1 MAIWFLQD
9 TLGPQNCGTKPLLR
23 SDWHKPTEILAK
35 QKARK
40 RAIGR
45 KVGERLAAPS
55 GWPFHHSREPGLVGP
70 GSPSPVPPV
79 ARDILPECD
88 QEHGGCREHQDGGA
102 DLSDAG
108 GGERAGRQFCKDGR
122 SALMRH
128 PKEVRRWI
136 GGFGKGVVPVIVGR
150 TTPKSAKPR
159 TRGTLQ
165 NTVNGGLGR

>member
-55 GWPFHHSREPGLVGP
+55 GWPFHPSREPGLADP
-70 GSPSPVPPV
+70 GSPALEVPPV
-79 ARDILPECD
+79 ARDIQPERD
-88 QEHGGCREHQDGGA
+88 RKHGGCRERLDGVG
-102 DLSDAG
+102 DLSGAG
-108 GGERAGRQFCKDGR
+108 GGETVKGPFRKDGR
-122 SALMRH
+122 SALMRY
-128 PKEVRRWI
+128 P
-136 GGFGKGVVPVIVGR
+136 
-150 TTPKSAKPR
+150 
-159 TRGTLQ
+159 
-165 NTVNGGLGR
+165 